1 MLVIRNIGPFF
12 TRSSSYFESS
22 SRAFSSASSI
32 GRESL
37 MKSLLVDKL
46 KATKVELKD
55 TSGGCGEFYQLY
67 VESPL
72 FFAKPMLAQHRL
84 VTECLSNHIGKMH
97 GLTITTKAVTLS

>member
-1 MLVIRNIGPFF
+1 MLVRNVVPFF
-12 TRSSSYFESS
+12 KRSST
-22 SRAFSSASSI
+22 FSTTASSI
-32 GRESL
+32 SRESL

-72 FFAKPMLAQHRL
+72 FVAKPMLAQHRL
-84 VTECLSNHIGKMH
+84 VTECLSTHIGKMH

>member
-1 MLVIRNIGPFF
+1 MLSQSCRMLKRSF
-12 TRSSSYFESS
+12 SSS
-22 SRAFSSASSI
+22 I
-32 GRESL
+32 NRELL
-37 MKSLLVDKL
+37 MKNLLVDKL

-72 FFAKPMLAQHRL
+72 FVAKPMLAQHRL

-97 GLTITTKAVTLS
+97 GLTISTKASSNATSS